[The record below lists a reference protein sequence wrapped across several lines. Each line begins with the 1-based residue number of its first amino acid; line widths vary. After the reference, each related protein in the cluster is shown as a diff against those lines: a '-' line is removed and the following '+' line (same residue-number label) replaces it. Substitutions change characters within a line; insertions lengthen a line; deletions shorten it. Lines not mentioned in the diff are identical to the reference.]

1 MIWDLVD
8 KREYIKLDELF
19 GIARRSNKLELLV
32 KAKLYNLA
40 FDADKFRN
48 NGNFERIFGVP
59 KTFYKFMRRNNI
71 TYEQLERLQLLK
83 KEDIKSVRYLT
94 KFNINDLQAISKYI
108 NIYKFIKYAKMKRS
122 KVQTYLY
129 KDYLKFASFLGFDL
143 KNSKY
148 LYPKNL
154 KEQHD
159 ILEEQYE
166 IANEQIIDE
175 KIKKRGKVLQMNTY
189 KNKNFFVTPAPDYK
203 SLIDES
209 KQQHHCVRTYAENYA
224 EGECDIY
231 FMRNIKTPNKS
242 LVTIEVKGNKIVQSR
257 GKNNYSPKE
266 EEREFL
272 DKWQEKVLGKVA

>member
-1 MIWDLVD
+1 
-8 KREYIKLDELF
+8 
-19 GIARRSNKLELLV
+19 
-32 KAKLYNLA
+32 
-40 FDADKFRN
+40 
-48 NGNFERIFGVP
+48 
-59 KTFYKFMRRNNI
+59 MRRNNI
-71 TYEQLERLQLLK
+71 TYDQLERLQLLK
-83 KEDIKSVRYLT
+83 KEDIKAVRYLE

-129 KDYLKFASFLGFDL
+129 KDYLKFASCLGFDL

-166 IANEQIIDE
+166 IASEKIIDE
-175 KIKKRGKVLQMNTY
+175 KIQKRGKILQMNLY
-189 KNKNFFVTPAPDYK
+189 KNKEFFVTPAPDYK

-209 KQQHHCVRTYAENYA
+209 KQQHHCVRTYAEDYA
-224 EGECDIY
+224 EGVCDIY
-231 FMRNIKTPNKS
+231 FMRNVKTPEKS

-257 GKNNYSPKE
+257 GKNNYSPGDKE
-266 EEREFL
+266 MKFL
-272 DKWQEKVLGKVA
+272 DKWQEKVLRKVA